1 MRWSDDAPRRLN
13 EMRSGFSGERND
25 ALDGLRLLA
34 VAAVMAFHFGLPGA
48 SGGFLGVDVFF
59 VLSGYLITSLL
70 LSRMS
75 RRGLD
80 VVDFWNRRL
89 RRLLPALL
97 VVIGVLVAWG
107 ALVAPVVSRDGLRGD
122 ITATLLYVANWHFIS
137 TSSYFASD
145 GVPSPLE
152 HMWSLAVEEQF
163 YLVWPLLLA
172 LTAACVRRPRQRA
185 LAVGGLAAA
194 GLVASA
200 IRLAAVW
207 ASSGQERAYLGT
219 DARIF
224 EPLTGALLAA
234 VLASAF
240 ARRRAA
246 AIHWCLLAAG
256 SLSLAGASA
265 TLGSPTGATRAYA
278 DGGAV
283 VVAVAT
289 AAVIA
294 AIATRDSVATTTLAS
309 APLAYLGRLS
319 YAMYLWHWP
328 LQVWTG
334 RYGWWD
340 LSTVGAAIRVS
351 ILTGLTIGLAAL
363 SYHLVEK
370 PIRYGRLSRILVPRR
385 MVVAVP
391 LVLGAMVLINSSVVV
406 PRAGATSGRVTR
418 TIVLVG
424 DSVPQR
430 LAPDLARVAARQG
443 YVVISATRGSCPAT
457 GVAVVGVTGK
467 PLGAGRACATD
478 VPARQNAAVA
488 KYHPALVIWWSRY
501 ELADRVD
508 ARGRPV
514 RFATPAY
521 WALQKHAFARRT
533 AALTRDG
540 AIVVAVQIERSG
552 LGMATR
558 CTPEKC
564 GPFLERLIEATAAQ
578 NTWNAFLAS
587 HSSGPVRSISIQS
600 LVCHDTA
607 SPCNDRLPDGSL
619 ARPDGTHY
627 SAAAAPPVA
636 QAVINRS
643 LAAAGLQRPPATR
656 QARRSPEPA
665 AARGRPDVDTY
676 GHLADYRADRRLRH
690 ARHRPDRPS

>member
-1 MRWSDDAPRRLN
+1 MRPGSAT
-13 EMRSGFSGERND
+13 ERND

-48 SGGFLGVDVFF
+48 AGGFLGVDVFF

-70 LSRMS
+70 LGRMS
-75 RRGLD
+75 RGSLD

-97 VVIGVLVAWG
+97 VVIGALVAWG
-107 ALVAPVVSRDGLRGD
+107 AVVAPVVSRDGLRGD
-122 ITATLLYVANWHFIS
+122 ITATLFYVANWHFIS

-163 YLVWPLLLA
+163 YLVWPVLLA
-172 LTAACVRRPRQRA
+172 LVALFVRQPRRRV
-185 LAVGGLAAA
+185 LAVGALAAV

-200 IRLAAVW
+200 IRLGTLW
-207 ASSGQERAYLGT
+207 AGSGQERAYLGT
-219 DARIF
+219 DSRIF
-224 EPLTGALLAA
+224 EPLAGALLAA
-234 VLASAF
+234 VLTSEV
-240 ARRRAA
+240 ARRRTER
-246 AIHWCLLAAG
+246 IGSWLLVVG
-256 SLSLAGASA
+256 CIGLVWGLAD
-265 TLGSPTGATRAYA
+265 LGGPGGATRGYA

-283 VVAVAT
+283 VVALST

-294 AIATRDSVATTTLAS
+294 AIVSGERVASSVLALP
-309 APLAYLGRLS
+309 AIAYLGRLS

-340 LSTVGAAIRVS
+340 LSGVGTPVRAS
-351 ILTGLTIGLAAL
+351 ILTVLTVGLAAL

-370 PIRYGRLSRILVPRR
+370 PMRYGNLSRFLVPRR
-385 MVVAVP
+385 TVVAVP
-391 LVLGAMVLINSSVVV
+391 LVLGAMFLLNTSVVV
-406 PRAGATSGRVTR
+406 PQAGAARGRVTR

-430 LAPDLARVAARQG
+430 LAPDLARAAAPDR

-467 PLGAGRACATD
+467 PWGAGEVCATD
-478 VPARQNAAVA
+478 VPARQDAAIA
-488 KYHPALVIWWSRY
+488 KYRPALVIWWSRY

-508 ARGRPV
+508 AGGRPV
-514 RFATPAY
+514 RFASPAY
-521 WALQKHAFARRT
+521 WALQRQAFAKRT

-540 AIVVAVQIERSG
+540 AIVVAVQVERSG

-564 GPFLERLIEATAAQ
+564 GPFLERLVKATAAQ
-578 NTWNAFLAS
+578 DTWNAFLAS
-587 HSSGPVRSISIQS
+587 HTAGEVRSISIQH
-600 LVCHDTA
+600 LVCHDSA
-607 SPCNDRLPDGSL
+607 SPCNDRLADGSP

-627 SAAAAPPVA
+627 SPAAAPVVA
-636 QAVINRS
+636 RAVIARS
-643 LAAAGLQRPPATR
+643 LAAAGLR
-656 QARRSPEPA
+656 
-665 AARGRPDVDTY
+665 
-676 GHLADYRADRRLRH
+676 
-690 ARHRPDRPS
+690 